1 MSMLHRPFQRALVA
15 AGCEHVD
22 NAFTYQ
28 DYLYEMYAD
37 GYNADVKP
45 VSERQW
51 EMICDMKGKRD
62 MYYAS
67 NSKHALENLEA
78 KRARA

>member
-1 MSMLHRPFQRALVA
+1 MSMIHSPFQRALKA
-15 AGCEHVD
+15 AGSEYVD
-22 NAFTYQ
+22 NVFTYQ

-37 GYNADVKP
+37 GYNQDVKP

-67 NSKHALENLEA
+67 NSKTALENVER
-78 KRARA
+78 KNDRT